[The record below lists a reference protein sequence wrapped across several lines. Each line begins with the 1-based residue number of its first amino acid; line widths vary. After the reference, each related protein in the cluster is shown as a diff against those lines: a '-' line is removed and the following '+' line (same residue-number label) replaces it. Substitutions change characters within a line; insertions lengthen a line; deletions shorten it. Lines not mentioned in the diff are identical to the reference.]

1 VNRDAALDGLLL
13 RTPRLEL
20 RPVGDDDL
28 RELLATAHDGVH
40 PPAEMPF
47 AVPWTDTLGT
57 PEGDASFVDFH
68 RVARAS
74 IGPDEWR
81 LLFCVRTDGAAAGVQ
96 GIDAER
102 FAETRIVATGSW
114 LGTAYQRRGLGTE
127 MRAAVLELAFSVLGA
142 ERATSGAIDGNVASR
157 RVSEKLGY
165 HVVGRSTVAPR
176 GVDVGHTDLELT
188 RGDWESGRTI
198 PVDVQG
204 AGPELRK
211 LLGAQM

>member
-1 VNRDAALDGLLL
+1 VTRDSALGALVL

-20 RPVGDDDL
+20 RPVSEADL
-28 RELLATAHDGVH
+28 RELLATAHTGVH

-74 IGPDEWR
+74 IEPDEWR
-81 LLFCVRTDGAAAGVQ
+81 LLFCVRTDGSAAGVQ

-102 FAETRIVATGSW
+102 FAATRSVSTGSW
-114 LGTAYQRRGLGTE
+114 LGAVYQRRGLGTE

-142 ERATSGAIDGNVASR
+142 ERAASGAIDGNVASR

-165 HVVGRSTVAPR
+165 REVGRSTVAPR
-176 GVDVGHTDLELT
+176 GVDVAHTDLELT
-188 RGDWESGRTI
+188 RAEWEAGHTI
-198 PVDVQG
+198 PVEVDG
-204 AGPELRK
+204 AGPELLA